1 MIMLSGIM
9 TDKDLAFRVVAEG
22 LDIRSTL
29 IAQVMTKVGLTGRQG
44 YVFMLMIGTFDRN
57 VNFFLFFFH
66 EPHKEPILRDNRYE
80 CD

>member
-9 TDKDLAFRVVAEG
+9 TDKDLAFRVIAEG

-44 YVFMLMIGTFDRN
+44 HLFMLVSDRD
-57 VNFFLFFFH
+57 
-66 EPHKEPILRDNRYE
+66 IRS
-80 CD
+80 